1 MRELGQI
8 HQDLSSQDIPGFLF
22 GYSGKCRIGGNSQ
35 STWQNI
41 LAFFL
46 GHVGPGTALPP
57 FGDYF
62 LPVIDT
68 FKGCFEFV
76 QGLLQRQT
84 EMKYISDQI
93 RRSYMHGVKM
103 AHWLNGEWTS

>member
-22 GYSGKCRIGGNSQ
+22 GYSGKCRTGGNSQ
-35 STWQNI
+35 STWQNV

-46 GHVGPGTALPP
+46 GHVGPGTTLPP
-57 FGDYF
+57 FGRC
-62 LPVIDT
+62 LGPVIDT
-68 FKGCFEFV
+68 FKECFDFV
-76 QGLLQRQT
+76 HGLLQRQT
-84 EMKYISDQI
+84 EMKYIPEKI
-93 RRSYMHGVKM
+93 RRSYMYRIKI